1 MRKTYFS
8 IFIVAILAL
17 VISVSGCINQE
28 GNQTNQ
34 SGTGTYSVNGL
45 SFDYPLDW
53 VVVSQTVGNT
63 HIINIADPTSIES
76 NGTQGSSALISS
88 GSKSENVSYELAKES
103 IANTTGIEFNLT
115 EETVDVAGVTANMT
129 TFTGTD
135 TSGNQTQVKLI
146 YFEKDNFVY
155 IVHFIITGGENIQ
168 AQQQNFNMIKNS
180 LQVP

>member
-1 MRKTYFS
+1 MRKTYLS
-8 IFIVAILAL
+8 IFIVAVLAL
-17 VISVSGCINQE
+17 VISTSGCINQE

-45 SFDYPLDW
+45 SFNYPLDW
-53 VVVSQTVGNT
+53 VLGGQIIGNT
-63 HIINIADPTSIES
+63 HIINIADQTNVES

-88 GSKSENVSYELAKES
+88 IPKSENVSYEIAKES
-103 IANTTGIEFNLT
+103 ITNTTGIEFNST
-115 EETVDVAGVTANMT
+115 EETVDVAGVTANIT

-135 TSGNQTQVKLI
+135 TSGNHTQVKLI

-155 IVHFIITGGENIQ
+155 TIHFIITGGEDIQ
-168 AQQQNFNMIKNS
+168 AQQPNFNMIKNS